1 MLRVSRTRS
10 HSSPAPLRG
19 PLHTLAAPPSAS
31 LAAFQAHL
39 PRAVSL
45 LRGGR
50 QCCGHLARCA
60 QVHPGQDVG
69 TGCLSRNKAAGAADT
84 ARGAG
89 SRHPLPNSSALTWV
103 RDLGYGPG
111 GGS

>member
-19 PLHTLAAPPSAS
+19 PLHTFAAPRSAS

-39 PRAVSL
+39 PRAASL
-45 LRGGR
+45 LRGGW
-50 QCCGHLARCA
+50 QCCGHLVRCA
-60 QVHPGQDVG
+60 QVHPGQDVR
-69 TGCLSRNKAAGAADT
+69 TGCLSRNKAAGAAD
-84 ARGAG
+84 AMRGAG
-89 SRHPLPNSSALTWV
+89 SRHPLPNSSTLTWV
-103 RDLGYGPG
+103 QDLEYGPG